1 MSVKAIRLT
10 RPSEGEM
17 VERLN
22 DAGRQGELR
31 ELFRRAD
38 AISRLEG
45 YEPSE
50 FEAELKERLVV
61 GEIDFDEFLRLM
73 IAYVRDAKMLK

>member
-1 MSVKAIRLT
+1 
-10 RPSEGEM
+10 M

-73 IAYVRDAKMLK
+73 IAYVRDAKMSK

>member
-1 MSVKAIRLT
+1 
-10 RPSEGEM
+10 M
-17 VERLN
+17 VQRLN
-22 DAGRQGELR
+22 DVRRQGELR

-61 GEIDFDEFLRLM
+61 GEIDFHEFLRLM
-73 IAYVRDAKMLK
+73 ITYVREAEMLN